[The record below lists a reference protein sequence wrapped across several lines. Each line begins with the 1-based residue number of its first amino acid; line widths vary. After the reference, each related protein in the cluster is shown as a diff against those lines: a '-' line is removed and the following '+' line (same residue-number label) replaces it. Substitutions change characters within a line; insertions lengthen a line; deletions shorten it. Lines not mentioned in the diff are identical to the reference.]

1 MTIETMTIE
10 TLTQRVQVLEKTLIA
25 FMDDKTPV
33 KNSKKSKKDKKDNTD
48 KPKIK
53 RTSGYLQ
60 HNTAHR
66 AEVKAR
72 LEAGGDEKLKATD
85 VTKELAIVWKALSDD
100 EREVWN
106 DKAKV
111 LKELWLSE
119 AETAVKHN
127 VDEPELTEEEVDD
140 EKPKPKAKKE
150 KKEKNEDKPKR
161 VSGYI
166 LFQKA
171 MREDAVKTLNDA
183 LEEDGAKI
191 KQSDVMKELGRM
203 WKALEDDERKEWND
217 KAAEQKAS
225 DSED

>member
-1 MTIETMTIE
+1 MSMTIE
-10 TLTQRVQVLEKTLIA
+10 TLTQRIEVLEKQLLVL
-25 FMDDKTPV
+25 FEDKTQV
-33 KNSKKSKKDKKDNTD
+33 KNPKKSNKDKADT
-48 KPKIK
+48 PKVK

-60 HNTAHR
+60 HNTARR

-72 LEAGGDEKLKATD
+72 LEAGGAEKSKATE
-85 VTKELAIVWKALSDD
+85 VTKELAIAWKALSND

-106 DKAKV
+106 AKANV
-111 LKELWLSE
+111 VKESWLNE
-119 AETAVKHN
+119 AQAAVKHD
-127 VDEPELTEEEVDD
+127 VDEPELVEEEIDG
-140 EKPKPKAKKE
+140 EKPNKKE
-150 KKEKNEDKPKR
+150 KKVKKVKKEDKPKR

-191 KQSDVMKELGRM
+191 KQSDVMKELGKM

-225 DSED
+225 DSEE

>member
-1 MTIETMTIE
+1 MTIE
-10 TLTQRVQVLEKTLIA
+10 TLTQRIEVLEKQLLVL
-25 FMDDKTPV
+25 FEDKTQV
-33 KNSKKSKKDKKDNTD
+33 KNPKKSNKDKADT
-48 KPKIK
+48 PKVK

-60 HNTAHR
+60 HNTARR

-72 LEAGGDEKLKATD
+72 LEAGGAEKSKATE
-85 VTKELAIVWKALSDD
+85 VTKELAIAWKALSND

-106 DKAKV
+106 AKANV
-111 LKELWLSE
+111 VKESWLNE
-119 AETAVKHN
+119 AQAAVKHD
-127 VDEPELTEEEVDD
+127 VDEPELVEEEIDG
-140 EKPKPKAKKE
+140 EKPNKKE
-150 KKEKNEDKPKR
+150 KKVKKVKKEDKPKR

-191 KQSDVMKELGRM
+191 KQSDVMKELGKM

-225 DSED
+225 DSEE

>member
-1 MTIETMTIE
+1 MTIE
-10 TLTQRVQVLEKTLIA
+10 TLTQRVEVLEKQLLVL
-25 FMDDKTPV
+25 FEDKTQV
-33 KNSKKSKKDKKDNTD
+33 KNPKKSKKDKADA
-48 KPKIK
+48 PKVK

-60 HNTAHR
+60 HNTARR

-72 LEAGGDEKLKATD
+72 LEAGGAEKSKATE
-85 VTKELAIVWKALSDD
+85 VTKELAIVWKALSND

-106 DKAKV
+106 AKANAV
-111 LKELWLSE
+111 KESWLNE
-119 AETAVKHN
+119 AQAAVKHD
-127 VDEPELTEEEVDD
+127 VDEPELVEEEIDG
-140 EKPKPKAKKE
+140 EKPNKKE
-150 KKEKNEDKPKR
+150 KKVKKEDKPKR

-183 LEEDGAKI
+183 LEEDGSKI

-225 DSED
+225 DSEE